1 MSSKRNH
8 RNRHFSLL
16 NFRNRQIDDIKKKM
30 NETNEENKPNLT
42 PSEEKQVKERGTPR
56 AAVVYET
63 VREEGEFE
71 LKRST
76 SALAWSALAA
86 GLSMGFS
93 LVSEGLFRSYLPDAA
108 WRPLVSKFGY
118 SAGFLIVILGRQ
130 QLFTEN
136 TLTVILPLLLR
147 KNVETFLCVLRVWAV
162 VFVANIIGAFIFA
175 FVISHTDIF
184 SAEVKQ
190 VFGEIGREAME
201 GSWITIF
208 LRAIFAGWMI
218 AMMVWL
224 LPAAES
230 ARIWVIIIMTYLV
243 ALGGYSH
250 IIAGSVE
257 IGYAVI
263 TGISDWSTYF
273 SSWMIPTLLGNILGG
288 VSLVAV
294 LGHAQV
300 ANDEDK
306 ENESRTQKSE

>member
-1 MSSKRNH
+1 MTQTEKE
-8 RNRHFSLL
+8 
-16 NFRNRQIDDIKKKM
+16 IDEKSEREANESAEKKKPDLSA
-30 NETNEENKPNLT
+30 EEQ
-42 PSEEKQVKERGTPR
+42 KQVEERGTPR

-63 VREEGEFE
+63 IREEGEFE
-71 LKRST
+71 LSRKV

-93 LVSEGLFRSYLPDAA
+93 LVAEGLLRSHLPDAP

-147 KNVETFLCVLRVWAV
+147 LNRKTFLCVLRLWTV
-162 VFVANIIGAFIFA
+162 VFVCNIVGAFIFA
-175 FVISHTDIF
+175 WVVSHTGIF
-184 SAEVKQ
+184 SPEIKQ
-190 VFGEIGREAME
+190 AFADIGREAVE
-201 GSWITIF
+201 GEWGTIF
-208 LRAIFAGWMI
+208 LRAIFAGWLI
-218 AMMVWL
+218 ALMVWL

-243 ALGGYSH
+243 ALGGYAH

-257 IGYAVI
+257 VFYAAQMGI
-263 TGISDWSTYF
+263 TDWTTCF
-273 SSWMIPTLLGNILGG
+273 LDWMLPTLLGNIIGG

-300 ANDEDK
+300 V
-306 ENESRTQKSE
+306 NEPGREKK